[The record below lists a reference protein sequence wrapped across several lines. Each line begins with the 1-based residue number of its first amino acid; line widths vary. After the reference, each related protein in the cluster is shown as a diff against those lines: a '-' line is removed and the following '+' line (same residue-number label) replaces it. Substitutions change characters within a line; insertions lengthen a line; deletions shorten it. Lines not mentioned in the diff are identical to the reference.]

1 MTSLFSPS
9 YLLGRV
15 DLQEILSAYIVLFAV
30 IDIFGSTP
38 VIISL
43 KKQGRPVSAWK
54 AASISCGLLLAFFFA
69 GDAMLKAA
77 DTGQNFWAV
86 FGAAVLVF
94 CIVQIIIDLIV
105 TPKIMGKAMSLNP
118 AILLLSLS
126 IWGALLGFIGL
137 IIALPLTTIIM
148 AYWQRYVTREHE
160 TDVVEETE
168 DSSQPA

>member
-69 GDAMLKAA
+69 GDAMLRLFSVDIQSFAIA
-77 DTGQNFWAV
+77 
-86 FGAAVLVF
+86 GA
-94 CIVQIIIDLIV
+94 LILFL
-105 TPKIMGKAMSLNP
+105 MSLEM
-118 AILLLSLS
+118 LL
-126 IWGALLGFIGL
+126 
-137 IIALPLTTIIM
+137 
-148 AYWQRYVTREHE
+148 
-160 TDVVEETE
+160 DVVIFKNLGPIKEATLVP
-168 DSSQPA
+168 DNSWLSRPPCPRIHSPM